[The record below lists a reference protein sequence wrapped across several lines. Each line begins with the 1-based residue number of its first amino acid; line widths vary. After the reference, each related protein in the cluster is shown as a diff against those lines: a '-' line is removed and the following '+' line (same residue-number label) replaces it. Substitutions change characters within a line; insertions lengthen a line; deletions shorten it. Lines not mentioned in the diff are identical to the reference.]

1 MRIATWNVNSLKVR
15 LPHLVDWLARTQ
27 PDIACLQETKT
38 EDANFPLDA
47 IRQAGYQAVY
57 CGQKAYNGVAILAR
71 AALPRDVQHGIPG
84 FPDDPRRVI
93 AATVD
98 DVRVVCL
105 YAPNGQSVGS
115 DKYQYKLRWYGA
127 ATGWLKDE
135 LTRYPRLAVV
145 GDLNVAP
152 EERDVHDPKRWA
164 GQIHFSDPER
174 AAMQRLVSEVGL
186 ADAFRLFPQADQ
198 QFTWWDY
205 RLAAF
210 QRNWGLRIDQILLS
224 SELAKRCVGCTI
236 DTSPRRLERPSDH
249 APVIAELR

>member
-47 IRQAGYQAVY
+47 VREAGYQAVY

-84 FPDDPRRVI
+84 FPDDPKRVI
-93 AATVD
+93 AATVE

-115 DKYQYKLRWYGA
+115 DKYRYKLRWYEA
-127 ATGWLKDE
+127 AAAWLRDE
-135 LTRYPRLAVV
+135 VTRYPRLAAV
-145 GDLNVAP
+145 GDLNIAP

-174 AAMQRLVSEVGL
+174 AAMGRLLSEVGL

-210 QRNWGLRIDQILLS
+210 QRNWGLRIDHILLS
-224 SELAKRCVGCTI
+224 SELAERCVGCTI
-236 DTSPRRLERPSDH
+236 DTSPRHLERPSDH